1 MQPISHLLLAWKKS
15 YQVVEKI
22 FFRIFEISIVN
33 AMVVYY
39 YKNPDSQKKKDSNKK
54 FCKILAHE
62 LVRPLIDKRAEG
74 DNVLPGPG

>member
-1 MQPISHLLLAWKKS
+1 
-15 YQVVEKI
+15 
-22 FFRIFEISIVN
+22 
-33 AMVVYY
+33 MVVYY